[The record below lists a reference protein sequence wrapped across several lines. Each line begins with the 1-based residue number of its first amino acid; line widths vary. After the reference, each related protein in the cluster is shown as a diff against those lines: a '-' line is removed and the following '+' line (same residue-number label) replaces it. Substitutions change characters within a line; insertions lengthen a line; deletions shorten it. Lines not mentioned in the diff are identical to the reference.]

1 MDPPI
6 VNDTLEISL
15 YNIPVGNT
23 NRLGC
28 EFFARPT
35 LEVARDLLGQRL
47 VRLRDG
53 KRLAGLITET
63 EAYISEADLACHARF
78 GRTPRSEV
86 LYASPGHAYVY
97 LNYGMYWLLNIVTEA
112 QDFPAAVL
120 IRGIRADEGIEVM
133 RELRGRPE
141 VMLTNGPGKLTRA
154 LDINGSFNRMDMCS
168 PEAILFIEPAPGVLD
183 SQVLCGPRV
192 GIHNVPEPWRSKPW
206 RFWVQKIIV
215 RRNDGF

>member
-1 MDPPI
+1 M
-6 VNDTLEISL
+6 
-15 YNIPVGNT
+15 GNT
-23 NRLGC
+23 NRLGR

-35 LEVARDLLGQRL
+35 LEVARDLLGHRL
-47 VRLRDG
+47 VRLRDE

-97 LNYGMYWLLNIVTEA
+97 LNYGMYWLLNFVTEA

-120 IRGIRADEGIEVM
+120 IRGIQADEGIELM

-141 VMLTNGPGKLTRA
+141 VVLTNGPGKLTKA
-154 LDINGSFNRMDMCS
+154 LDINGSFNRMDVCS
-168 PEAILFIEPAPGVLD
+168 PEAILFIEPASGVLD
-183 SQVLCGPRV
+183 RQVLCGPRV
-192 GIHNVPEPWRSKPW
+192 GIDNVPEPWRSKPW
-206 RFWVQKIIV
+206 RFWIQK
-215 RRNDGF
+215 NNEEE